1 MKVLKT
7 AGNMSKKLKKIIAA
21 AVFLLVALSVAVIA
35 VEKVSKGNIDGA
47 SSKATALIK
56 AKYGVDTEIS
66 GLDVSFFPPRIFIK
80 KVVFSLSRSE
90 LAVLEKCSFEKIG
103 ELIFRDE
110 KKLDINCADTRIYA
124 DKLLRSPLSADQKES
139 GKEKNESAATP
150 DISIRFT
157 TDTEFVF
164 GSITQNFTTELTLS
178 RSGGKALFKE
188 PDKEKGGTAEIL
200 FSLKDKSASVRLDR
214 VDLKKLREIIKNKTT
229 FDISEGK
236 ISAFAE
242 ISLENGKIL
251 LKNDTTIHDLTFFQ
265 PLIDSQPFTL
275 PLFRFTGDVALDK
288 NERSAATKDA
298 KLSLGGI
305 NAIFSGSYSKTSK
318 NFSIKTE
325 SANLNKLE
333 TLIHDEAFEGYLFG
347 GTLEL
352 FAEYSQEGDEPPV
365 FSVEG
370 NLIDPQQLSERMEYL
385 KQPFEYVW
393 TNEDGTERKIF
404 IGERNLDF
412 TPISLIPDHLIWAV
426 VVSEDAG
433 FFVHKGVDFQEL
445 DAAVKDN
452 IRKHKLR
459 GGSTIPQQLAKNL
472 FLNRDKTLLRKFRE
486 VLLAIELDAAL
497 SKERLL
503 EIYFN
508 IIEWAPGIFGIS
520 QAAYYYFGKTPFELT
535 PLESA
540 YLASVIPGPAKYHFM
555 FLNNNVTEN
564 WYKSLYRIL
573 NIMNETGHLST
584 DNYFEALKQEIVFR
598 ETEEE

>member
-1 MKVLKT
+1 MNT
-7 AGNMSKKLKKIIAA
+7 KLKKIIAA
-21 AVFLLVALSVAVIA
+21 VIFLLVSAAVVIFAL
-35 VEKVSKGNIDGA
+35 EKVSKGKIDGA

-66 GLDVSFFPPRIFIK
+66 GLDFSIFPPRIFIK
-80 KVVFSLSRSE
+80 KVVFSLSGSE
-90 LAVLEKCSFEKIG
+90 LAVMEKCSFENIG
-103 ELIFRDE
+103 GMLFQEE
-110 KKLDINCADTRIYA
+110 KKLGVNCAETRIHA
-124 DKLLRSPLSADQKES
+124 DKLLKSPIPDKRPES
-139 GKEKNESAATP
+139 GDKNAERTARP

-200 FSLKDKSASVRLDR
+200 FSLKEKSASVRLDR
-214 VDLKKLREIIKNKTT
+214 VDLKNLREIIKNKTS
-229 FDISEGK
+229 FDISQGK

-251 LKNDTTIHDLTFFQ
+251 LKNDMTIHDLTFFH
-265 PLIDSQPFTL
+265 PLIDSLPFTL
-275 PLFRFTGDVALDK
+275 PLFRFIGDVTFDK

-305 NAIFSGSYSKTSK
+305 NAVFSGSYSKTSK

-352 FAEYSQEGDEPPV
+352 LAEYSQEGGEPPV
-365 FSVEG
+365 FSVVG
-370 NLIDPQQLSERMEYL
+370 NLIEPKQLSERMDYL
-385 KQPFEYVW
+385 KLPFEYVW
-393 TNEDGTERKIF
+393 TNEDGSTRKIF
-404 IGERNLDF
+404 VGERNFDF

-452 IRKHKLR
+452 IKKHKLR

-520 QAAYYYFGKTPFELT
+520 QAAYYYFGKQPYQLT

-555 FLNNNVTEN
+555 FLTKNVTEN

-584 DNYFEALKQEIVFR
+584 DDYFEALKQEIVFR
-598 ETEEE
+598 EIEEE

>member
-1 MKVLKT
+1 MNT
-7 AGNMSKKLKKIIAA
+7 KLKKIIAA
-21 AVFLLVALSVAVIA
+21 VIFLLVSAAVVIFAL
-35 VEKVSKGNIDGA
+35 EKVSKGKIDGA

-66 GLDVSFFPPRIFIK
+66 GLDFSIFPPRIFIK
-80 KVVFSLSRSE
+80 KVVFSLSGSE
-90 LAVLEKCSFEKIG
+90 LAVMEKCSFENIG
-103 ELIFRDE
+103 GMLFQEE
-110 KKLDINCADTRIYA
+110 KKLGVNCAETRIHA
-124 DKLLRSPLSADQKES
+124 DKLLKSPISDKRPES
-139 GKEKNESAATP
+139 GDKNAERTARP

-188 PDKEKGGTAEIL
+188 PGKEKGGTAEIL
-200 FSLKDKSASVRLDR
+200 FSLKEKSASVRLDK
-214 VDLKKLREIIKNKTT
+214 VDLKKLREIIKNKTS
-229 FDISEGK
+229 FDISQGK

-251 LKNDTTIHDLTFFQ
+251 LKNDMTIHDLTFFH
-265 PLIDSQPFTL
+265 PLIDSLPFTL
-275 PLFRFTGDVALDK
+275 PLFRFTGGITLDK
-288 NERSAATKDA
+288 NEKSAATKDA
-298 KLSLGGI
+298 ELSLGGI
-305 NAIFSGSYSKTSK
+305 NAVFSGSYSKNAK

-352 FAEYSQEGDEPPV
+352 LAEYSQEGDEPPV

-370 NLIDPQQLSERMEYL
+370 NLIDPKQLSERMDYL
-385 KQPFEYVW
+385 KMPFEYTW
-393 TNEDGTERKIF
+393 TNEDGSTRKIF
-404 IGERNLDF
+404 VGERNFDF

-452 IRKHKLR
+452 IKTHRMR
-459 GGSTIPQQLAKNL
+459 GGSTITQQLAKNL

-520 QAAYYYFGKTPFELT
+520 QAAYYYFGKQPYQLT

-540 YLASVIPGPAKYHFM
+540 YLASVIPGPAKYHYM
-555 FLNNNVTEN
+555 FLSKNVTEN

-573 NIMNETGHLST
+573 SIMNETGHLST
-584 DNYFEALKQEIVFR
+584 DDYFDALKQEIVFR
-598 ETEEE
+598 EIEEE

>member
-1 MKVLKT
+1 MNT
-7 AGNMSKKLKKIIAA
+7 KLKKIIAA
-21 AVFLLVALSVAVIA
+21 VIFLLVSAAVVIFAL
-35 VEKVSKGNIDGA
+35 EKVSKGKIDGA

-66 GLDVSFFPPRIFIK
+66 GLDFSIFPPRIFIK
-80 KVVFSLSRSE
+80 KVVFSLSGSE
-90 LAVLEKCSFEKIG
+90 LAVMEKCSFENIG
-103 ELIFRDE
+103 GMLFQEE
-110 KKLDINCADTRIYA
+110 KKLGVNCAETRIHA
-124 DKLLRSPLSADQKES
+124 DKLLKSPIPDKRPES
-139 GKEKNESAATP
+139 GDKNAERTARP

-200 FSLKDKSASVRLDR
+200 FSLKEKSASVRLDK
-214 VDLKKLREIIKNKTT
+214 VDLKKLREIIKNKTS
-229 FDISEGK
+229 FDISQGK
-236 ISAFAE
+236 ISAFSE
-242 ISLENGKIL
+242 ISAENGKIL
-251 LKNDTTIHDLTFFQ
+251 TKNDVTVEDITFFQ

-275 PLFRFTGDVALDK
+275 PLFRFKGDVTFDK

-298 KLSLGGI
+298 ELSLGGI
-305 NAIFSGSYSKTSK
+305 NAVFSGSYSKNAK

-325 SANLNKLE
+325 SASLNKLE

-352 FAEYSQEGDEPPV
+352 LAEYSQEGEEPPV

-370 NLIDPQQLSERMEYL
+370 NLIDPKQLSERMDYL
-385 KQPFEYVW
+385 KQPFEYTW
-393 TNEDGTERKIF
+393 TNEDGSTRKIF
-404 IGERNLDF
+404 VGERNLYF

-452 IRKHKLR
+452 IKTHRMR
-459 GGSTIPQQLAKNL
+459 GGSTITQQLAKNL

-520 QAAYYYFGKTPFELT
+520 QAAYYYFGKQPYQLT

-555 FLNNNVTEN
+555 FLTKNVTEN

-584 DNYFEALKQEIVFR
+584 DDYFEALKQSIVFR
-598 ETEEE
+598 ETGEE

>member
-1 MKVLKT
+1 MNT
-7 AGNMSKKLKKIIAA
+7 KLKRIIAA
-21 AVFLLVALSVAVIA
+21 VIFLLVSAAVVIFAL
-35 VEKVSKGNIDGA
+35 EKVSKGKIDGF

-56 AKYGVDTEIS
+56 VKYGVDTEIS
-66 GLDVSFFPPRIFIK
+66 GLDVSFFPPRIFVK
-80 KVVFSLSRSE
+80 KAVFSRSGSE
-90 LAVLEKCSFEKIG
+90 LAALEKCSLGNLQKMLFS
-103 ELIFRDE
+103 DE
-110 KKLDINCADTRIYA
+110 KKLKMNCANSRIHA
-124 DKLLRSPLSADQKES
+124 DKVLKAPLLPDKEKDKE
-139 GKEKNESAATP
+139 KEKNENRRNI
-150 DISIRFT
+150 DFSIDFS
-157 TDTEFVF
+157 TDADFIF
-164 GSITQNFTTELTLS
+164 GSVTQSFKTDLTVS

-188 PDKEKGGTAEIL
+188 LGEESGGTGEIL
-200 FSLKDKSASVRLDR
+200 FSLKEKSASVRLDGI
-214 VDLKKLREIIKNKTT
+214 DLNDFHEIIKNKTS
-229 FDISEGK
+229 FDISAGK
-236 ISAFAE
+236 ISSFSE
-242 ISLENGKIL
+242 ISEENGKFL
-251 LKNDTTIHDLTFFQ
+251 LKNDMTIHDLTFFH

-275 PLFRFTGDVALDK
+275 PLFRFTGVVTFDK
-288 NERSAATKDA
+288 NEKSAETKDA
-298 KLSLGGI
+298 ELSLGGI
-305 NAIFSGSYSKTSK
+305 NATLSASYSKTSK
-318 NFSIKTE
+318 EFSIKTE
-325 SANLNKLE
+325 SAKLNKLE
-333 TLIHDEAFEGYLFG
+333 TLIHDAAFEGYLFG

-352 FAEYSQEGDEPPV
+352 LAEYSQEGDEPPV
-365 FSVEG
+365 FSVVG
-370 NLIDPQQLSERMEYL
+370 NLVEPKQLSERMDYL
-385 KQPFEYVW
+385 KLPFEYIW
-393 TNEDGTERKIF
+393 TNEDGSTRKIF
-404 IGERNLDF
+404 VSERNHDF

-452 IRKHKLR
+452 IKKHKLR

-520 QAAYYYFGKTPFELT
+520 QAAYYYFGKQPFELT

-555 FLNNNVTEN
+555 FLTKNVTEN

-584 DNYFEALKQEIVFR
+584 DDYFEALKQSIVFR
-598 ETEEE
+598 ETEED

>member
-1 MKVLKT
+1 
-7 AGNMSKKLKKIIAA
+7 MSKKLKEIIAA

-35 VEKVSKGNIDGA
+35 VEKVSKGKIDGA

-56 AKYGVDTEIS
+56 AKYGIDTEIS

-80 KVVFSLSRSE
+80 KVVFSHDRSE
-90 LAVLEKCSFEKIG
+90 LAVMEKCSFEKIG
-103 ELIFRDE
+103 EMIFQDE
-110 KKLDINCADTRIYA
+110 KKLDVNCANSRIYA
-124 DKLLRSPLSADQKES
+124 DKLLRSPLSADKKEN
-139 GKEKNESAATP
+139 GKEKSGNTARP
-150 DISIRFT
+150 DVSIRFT

-164 GSITQNFTTELTLS
+164 GSVTQNFTTDLTLS
-178 RSGGKALFKE
+178 RSGGKVLFKE

-200 FSLKDKSASVRLDR
+200 FALKEKSASVRLDGM
-214 VDLKKLREIIKNKTT
+214 DLKKLREIIKNKTT

-236 ISAFAE
+236 ISAFTE

-251 LKNDTTIHDLTFFQ
+251 LKSDSTIHDLTFFQ

-275 PLFRFTGDVALDK
+275 PLFRFIGDVAFDK
-288 NERSAATKDA
+288 DNRSAETKDA

-370 NLIDPQQLSERMEYL
+370 NLIDPKQLSERMDYL

-393 TNEDGTERKIF
+393 INGDGTERKIF
-404 IGERNLDF
+404 VGERNLDF

-452 IRKHKLR
+452 IKKHRMR
-459 GGSTIPQQLAKNL
+459 GGSTITQQLAKNL
-472 FLNRDKTLLRKFRE
+472 FLSSDKTLLRKFRE

-540 YLASVIPGPAKYHFM
+540 YLASVIPGPSKYHFM

-584 DNYFEALKQEIVFR
+584 DDYFEALKQEIVFR
-598 ETEEE
+598 KIEEE

>member
-1 MKVLKT
+1 MNT
-7 AGNMSKKLKKIIAA
+7 KLKRIIAA
-21 AVFLLVALSVAVIA
+21 VIFLLVSAAVVIFAL
-35 VEKVSKGNIDGA
+35 EKVSKGKIDGF

-56 AKYGVDTEIS
+56 AKYGIDTGIS
-66 GLDVSFFPPRIFIK
+66 GLDISFFPPRIFVK
-80 KVVFSLSRSE
+80 KVVFSHNRSE
-90 LAVLEKCSFEKIG
+90 LAVMEKCSFEKIG
-103 ELIFRDE
+103 EMIFKEE
-110 KKLDINCADTRIYA
+110 KKLDINCAGTRIYA
-124 DKLLRSPLSADQKES
+124 DKLLRSPLSADQKETS
-139 GKEKNESAATP
+139 SEKNENTARP
-150 DISIRFT
+150 DVSIRFT

-164 GSITQNFTTELTLS
+164 GSVTQNFTTDLTIS

-200 FSLKDKSASVRLDR
+200 FSLKEKSASVRLDR
-214 VDLKKLREIIKNKTT
+214 MDLKKLREIIKNKTS

-236 ISAFAE
+236 ISAFAG

-251 LKNDTTIHDLTFFQ
+251 LKNDMTIHDLTFFQ

-275 PLFRFTGDVALDK
+275 PLFRFIGDVTLDK
-288 NERSAATKDA
+288 NEKKAATKDA

-305 NAIFSGSYSKTSK
+305 NAIFSGSYSKESK
-318 NFSIKTE
+318 SFSIKTE

-352 FAEYSQEGDEPPV
+352 LAEYSQEGEEPPV
-365 FSVEG
+365 FSVVG
-370 NLIDPQQLSERMEYL
+370 NLIDPKQLSERMDYL
-385 KQPFEYVW
+385 KQPFEYIW

-404 IGERNLDF
+404 VGERNFDF

-452 IRKHKLR
+452 IKKHKLR

-520 QAAYYYFGKTPFELT
+520 QAAYYYFGKQPFELT

-555 FLNNNVTEN
+555 FLTKNVTEN

-584 DNYFEALKQEIVFR
+584 DDYFEALKQSIVFR

>member
-1 MKVLKT
+1 MNT
-7 AGNMSKKLKKIIAA
+7 KLKRITA
-21 AVFLLVALSVAVIA
+21 AVIFLLVSAAVVIFAL
-35 VEKVSKGNIDGA
+35 EKVSKGKIDGF

-66 GLDVSFFPPRIFIK
+66 GLDVSFFPPRIFVK
-80 KVVFSLSRSE
+80 KAVFSLSGNE
-90 LAVLEKCSFEKIG
+90 LAALEKCSLGNLQKVLFS
-103 ELIFRDE
+103 DE
-110 KKLDINCADTRIYA
+110 KKLKINCANSRIHA
-124 DKLLRSPLSADQKES
+124 DKALKAPLLTDEEKD
-139 GKEKNESAATP
+139 KDKKKNEKRRNI
-150 DISIRFT
+150 DFSIDFS
-157 TDTEFVF
+157 TDADFIF
-164 GSITQNFTTELTLS
+164 GSVTQSFKTDLTVS

-188 PDKEKGGTAEIL
+188 LGKDGGGTGEIL
-200 FSLKDKSASVRLDR
+200 FSLKEKSASVRLDGI
-214 VDLKKLREIIKNKTT
+214 DLNDFHEIIKNKTS
-229 FDISEGK
+229 FDISAGK
-236 ISAFAE
+236 ISSFSE
-242 ISLENGKIL
+242 ISEENGIFL
-251 LKNDTTIHDLTFFQ
+251 LKNDMTIHDLTFFH

-275 PLFRFTGDVALDK
+275 PLFRFTGNVTFDK
-288 NERSAATKDA
+288 DEKSAETKEA
-298 KLSLGGI
+298 ELSLGGI
-305 NAIFSGSYSKTSK
+305 NATLSASYSKTSK
-318 NFSIKTE
+318 EFSIKTE
-325 SANLNKLE
+325 SAKLNKLE

-352 FAEYSQEGDEPPV
+352 LAEYSQEGDEPPF
-365 FSVEG
+365 FSVVG
-370 NLIDPQQLSERMEYL
+370 NLVEPKQLSERMDYL
-385 KQPFEYVW
+385 KLPFEYIW
-393 TNEDGTERKIF
+393 TNEDGSTRKIF
-404 IGERNLDF
+404 VGERNHDF

-452 IRKHKLR
+452 IKKHKLR

-520 QAAYYYFGKTPFELT
+520 QAAYYYFGKAPFELT

-555 FLNNNVTEN
+555 FLTKNVTEN

-584 DNYFEALKQEIVFR
+584 DDYFEALKQSIVFR
-598 ETEEE
+598 ENEEE

>member
-1 MKVLKT
+1 
-7 AGNMSKKLKKIIAA
+7 MSTKLKRITA
-21 AVFLLVALSVAVIA
+21 AVIFLLVSAAVVIFAL
-35 VEKVSKGNIDGA
+35 EKVSKGKIDGF

-56 AKYGVDTEIS
+56 AKYGIDSEIS
-66 GLDVSFFPPRIFIK
+66 GLDVSLFPPRIFVK
-80 KVVFSLSRSE
+80 KAVFSLGGNE
-90 LAVLEKCSFEKIG
+90 LAVLEKCSLGNLRKMLFS
-103 ELIFRDE
+103 DE
-110 KKLDINCADTRIYA
+110 KKLKITCAKSTVHA
-124 DKLLRSPLSADQKES
+124 DKAVKAPFLS
-139 GKEKNESAATP
+139 GKEKDPKKEKNENRRNT
-150 DISIRFT
+150 DFSIDFS
-157 TDTEFVF
+157 TDADFIF
-164 GSITQNFTTELTLS
+164 GSVTQSFKTDLTVS

-188 PDKEKGGTAEIL
+188 LGEANGGTAEIR
-200 FSLKDKSASVRLDR
+200 FSLKDKSASVRLDGI
-214 VDLKKLREIIKNKTT
+214 DLNDFHEIIKNKTS
-229 FDISEGK
+229 FDVSAGK
-236 ISAFAE
+236 ISSFSE
-242 ISLENGKIL
+242 ISEEKGKFL
-251 LKNDTTIHDLTFFQ
+251 LKNDMTIHDLTFFH

-275 PLFRFTGDVALDK
+275 PLFRFKGDVAFDK
-288 NERSAATKDA
+288 DEKSAEIKEAE
-298 KLSLGGI
+298 LSLGGI
-305 NAIFSGSYSKTSK
+305 NAVFSGSYSKTSK

-352 FAEYSQEGDEPPV
+352 LAEYSQEGDEPPF
-365 FSVEG
+365 FSVVG
-370 NLIDPQQLSERMEYL
+370 NLIEPKQLSERMDYL
-385 KQPFEYVW
+385 KLPFEYVW
-393 TNEDGTERKIF
+393 TNENGSTRKIF
-404 IGERNLDF
+404 VGERNPDF

-426 VVSEDAG
+426 IVSEDAG

-452 IRKHKLR
+452 IKKHKLR

-520 QAAYYYFGKTPFELT
+520 QAAYYYFGKQPYQLT

-555 FLNNNVTEN
+555 FLTKNVTEN

-584 DNYFEALKQEIVFR
+584 DDYFEALQQSIVFR
-598 ETEEE
+598 EVEEN

>member
-1 MKVLKT
+1 
-7 AGNMSKKLKKIIAA
+7 MSKKLKKIFAALLFLIVSA
-21 AVFLLVALSVAVIA
+21 AVVIFAL
-35 VEKVSKGNIDGA
+35 EKVSKGKIDGF
-47 SSKATALIK
+47 SSKATDLIK
-56 AKYGVDTEIS
+56 AKYGLDTEIS
-66 GLDVSFFPPRIFIK
+66 GLDFSLFPPRIFIK
-80 KVVFSLSRSE
+80 KVVFAHSGNE
-90 LAVLEKCSFEKIG
+90 LAVIEKCSLENIG
-103 ELIFRDE
+103 GMLFQEE
-110 KKLDINCADTRIYA
+110 KKLDVNCAETRIYA
-124 DKLLRSPLSADQKES
+124 DKALKAQFPAKHGES
-139 GKEKNESAATP
+139 GDKKNENAARP

-164 GSITQNFTTELTLS
+164 GTITQNFTTDLTLS

-188 PDKEKGGTAEIL
+188 PGKDKGGTAEIR
-200 FSLKDKSASVRLDR
+200 FSLKKTEASVRFDGM
-214 VDLKKLREIIKNKTT
+214 DLKKLREIIKNKTS
-229 FDISEGK
+229 FDISQGK
-236 ISAFAE
+236 ISAFSE
-242 ISLENGKIL
+242 ISVESGKIL
-251 LKNDTTIHDLTFFQ
+251 TKNDITVHDLTFFH

-275 PLFRFTGDVALDK
+275 PLFRFKGNVALDK

-298 KLSLGGI
+298 ELSLGGI
-305 NAIFSGSYSKTSK
+305 NALFSGSYSKTSK
-318 NFSIKTE
+318 EFSIKTE

-352 FAEYSQEGDEPPV
+352 LAEYSQEGDEPPV

-370 NLIDPQQLSERMEYL
+370 NLIDPKQLSERMDYL
-385 KQPFEYVW
+385 KMPFEYTW
-393 TNEDGTERKIF
+393 TNEDGSTRKIF
-404 IGERNLDF
+404 VGERNFDF

-452 IRKHKLR
+452 IKTHRMR
-459 GGSTIPQQLAKNL
+459 GGSTITQQLAKNL

-520 QAAYYYFGKTPFELT
+520 QAAYYYFGKQPFQLT

-540 YLASVIPGPAKYHFM
+540 YLASVIPGPAKYHYM
-555 FLNNNVTEN
+555 FLSKNVTEN

-573 NIMNETGHLST
+573 SIMNETGHLST
-584 DNYFEALKQEIVFR
+584 DDYFDSIQQPIVFR
-598 ETEEE
+598 EPEEE

>member
-1 MKVLKT
+1 
-7 AGNMSKKLKKIIAA
+7 MSKKLKKGL
-21 AVFLLVALSVAVIA
+21 AVVIFLLVSAAVTVFAL
-35 VEKVSKGNIDGA
+35 EKVSKGKIDGA
-47 SSKATALIK
+47 SLKATALIK

-80 KVVFSLSRSE
+80 KVVFSLDRSE
-90 LAVLEKCSFEKIG
+90 LAAMEKCSFEKIG
-103 ELIFRDE
+103 EIIFQDE
-110 KKLDINCADTRIYA
+110 KKLDVNCAETRVYA
-124 DKLLRSPLSADQKES
+124 DKLLRFPLSADQKDN
-139 GKEKNESAATP
+139 GKEKSENTARP

-164 GSITQNFTTELTLS
+164 GSVTQNFTTDLTLS
-178 RSGGKALFKE
+178 RLGGKALFKE
-188 PDKEKGGTAEIL
+188 PNKEKGGTAEIR
-200 FSLKDKSASVRLDR
+200 FSLKEAGASVRLDGM
-214 VDLKKLREIIKNKTT
+214 DLKKLREIIKNKTT
-229 FDISEGK
+229 FDVSEGK

-251 LKNDTTIHDLTFFQ
+251 LKNDMTIHDLTFFQ

-275 PLFRFTGDVALDK
+275 PLFRFIGDVTLDK
-288 NERSAATKDA
+288 NEKKAETKEA

-305 NAIFSGSYSKTSK
+305 NAIFSGSYSKESK

-325 SANLNKLE
+325 SAKLNKLE
-333 TLIHDEAFEGYLFG
+333 TLIHDEAFSGYLFG

-352 FAEYSQEGDEPPV
+352 LAEYSQEGDEPPV
-365 FSVEG
+365 FSVVG
-370 NLIDPQQLSERMEYL
+370 NLVEPQQLSERMDYL
-385 KQPFEYVW
+385 KQPFEYIWV
-393 TNEDGTERKIF
+393 NEDSTTQSIF
-404 IGERNLDF
+404 VGERNLDF

-452 IRKHKLR
+452 IKKHKLR

-520 QAAYYYFGKTPFELT
+520 QASYYYFGKQPFELT

-555 FLNNNVTEN
+555 FLTKNVTEN

-584 DNYFEALKQEIVFR
+584 DDYFEALKQSIVFR
-598 ETEEE
+598 KNEEE